1 MARHKKEEQ
10 RTNSNHMA
18 GEITLH
24 SDLLCRQMQQI
35 LPLKEL
41 ITAPMIVSSSQ
52 SCMDVRVGQ
61 YIRLSP
67 EESMLLNCGAR
78 EDS

>member
-18 GEITLH
+18 GEITVH
-24 SDLLCRQMQQI
+24 SDLLYRQMQQI

-41 ITAPMIVSSSQ
+41 ITAQMIVSSSQ
-52 SCMDVRVGQ
+52 LCMDVRVG
-61 YIRLSP
+61 P
-67 EESMLLNCGAR
+67 
-78 EDS
+78 

>member
-10 RTNSNHMA
+10 RTNSNHMT
-18 GEITLH
+18 GEITVH
-24 SDLLCRQMQQI
+24 SDVLCRQMQQI

-41 ITAPMIVSSSQ
+41 ITAQMIVSSSQ
-52 SCMDVRVGQ
+52 LCMDVRVGP
-61 YIRLSP
+61 YIRLST
-67 EESMLLNCGAR
+67 EEWMLLNCGAR